1 MAYVI
6 ADLEAMAAAAAD
18 LAGVNSAIAAANGIA
33 AVPTTAVQ
41 ACAGDQVSAAVAALF
56 AAHAQGYQSI
66 STQMSAMH
74 DQLVQTLSASSASY
88 AGAEASNAAQASL
101 DLINAPTQA
110 LLGRPLIGNGADGAT
125 VGRIGTPG
133 GAGGLLYGN
142 GGRGGDSTLAGV
154 SGGGG
159 GYAGLIGN
167 GGAGG
172 TGGNGG

>member
-110 LLGRPLIGNGADGAT
+110 LLGRPLIGNGADGTAAVRFAASTAAPIPRTSLAAEVSASGIVRTYDIADLRAGT
-125 VGRIGTPG
+125 VG
-133 GAGGLLYGN
+133 
-142 GGRGGDSTLAGV
+142 
-154 SGGGG
+154 
-159 GYAGLIGN
+159 
-167 GGAGG
+167 
-172 TGGNGG
+172 

>member
-1 MAYVI
+1 
-6 ADLEAMAAAAAD
+6 
-18 LAGVNSAIAAANGIA
+18 
-33 AVPTTAVQ
+33 
-41 ACAGDQVSAAVAALF
+41 
-56 AAHAQGYQSI
+56 
-66 STQMSAMH
+66 
-74 DQLVQTLSASSASY
+74 LVQTLSASSASY
-88 AGAEASNAAQASL
+88 AGAEASNAAQALL

-125 VGRIGTPG
+125 VGGLGTPG

-159 GYAGLIGN
+159 GDAGLIGN

-172 TGGNGG
+172 TGGNGGSGGLGGNAWLLGSG

>member
-33 AVPTTAVQ
+33 AVRTTAVQ
-41 ACAGDQVSAAVAALF
+41 ASAGDQVSAAVAALF
-56 AAHAQGYQSI
+56 TTHAQGYQSI
-66 STQMSAMH
+66 SAQMSAMH

-88 AGAEASNAAQASL
+88 AGAEASNAAQALL

-125 VGRIGTPG
+125 VGGLGTPG

-142 GGRGGDSTLAGV
+142 GGRGGDST
-154 SGGGG
+154 
-159 GYAGLIGN
+159 
-167 GGAGG
+167 
-172 TGGNGG
+172 